1 MLAKSVR
8 LLLLGTAA
16 GLAGCS
22 TPCGAPGRL
31 CAPISSITSP
41 APAVAAPVPVPQPAA
56 EPPPEP
62 VETFAVALPGAEGQA
77 GVTGKSMPSLSASS
91 TSPANPVAS
100 TVSATSALSATSAS
114 SASPAPLAAAAQRS
128 GMDAIPAN
136 TPLRVTLLLPLRS
149 DTLGQAAA
157 AVRAGFLA
165 AWERDRDGVT
175 VTVVDTGDTPQDVLA
190 SYASAQDKADLVI
203 GPLGRSAV
211 GALAASP
218 LLRKPTIALNTP
230 EGYGNPGQPPL
241 PPRMLAMG
249 LSIEEE
255 ARQAATWA
263 AAEHPGAG
271 ALVLATSTPWQ
282 RRSAAAFAAQWQR
295 QGLAVRT
302 VELGAANG
310 YLNDPELV
318 QLRARLQSDPP
329 GLLFS
334 ALDAAQTRQ
343 LRGAL
348 EGALPEALPI
358 YGTSSLNPGNGNNFP
373 TQDLDGV
380 RLLDLPW
387 QLQADHPAVM
397 VYPHP
402 PQSEERKP
410 GAADLERLYAL
421 GIDAYRVAR
430 EIGHHDGVRF
440 QLDGVTGRLTVSFG
454 LGTAGFERIE
464 QAAVYRNGVPQ
475 PVTP

>member
-1 MLAKSVR
+1 
-8 LLLLGTAA
+8 
-16 GLAGCS
+16 
-22 TPCGAPGRL
+22 
-31 CAPISSITSP
+31 
-41 APAVAAPVPVPQPAA
+41 
-56 EPPPEP
+56 
-62 VETFAVALPGAEGQA
+62 
-77 GVTGKSMPSLSASS
+77 
-91 TSPANPVAS
+91 
-100 TVSATSALSATSAS
+100 
-114 SASPAPLAAAAQRS
+114 
-128 GMDAIPAN
+128 MDAIPSNA
-136 TPLRVTLLLPLRS
+136 PLRVTLLLPLRS

-157 AVRAGFLA
+157 AVKAGFLA
-165 AWERDRDGVT
+165 AWERDRDGVA
-175 VTVVDTGDTPQDVLA
+175 VTVADTGDAANDVLA
-190 SYASAQDKADLVI
+190 TYASAQDQADLIV

-230 EGYGNPGQPPL
+230 EGYGTPGQPPL
-241 PPRMLAMG
+241 PPNMLAMG

-255 ARQAATWA
+255 ARQAANWA
-263 AAEHPGAG
+263 AAEHPGAS
-271 ALVLATSTPWQ
+271 ALVLATSTSWQ
-282 RRSAAAFAAQWQR
+282 RRIASAFAAQWQR

-302 VELGAANG
+302 MELGAANG

-318 QLRARLQSDPP
+318 QLRARLQTDTP
-329 GLLFS
+329 GLLFA

-348 EGALPEALPI
+348 EGALPELPPI
-358 YGTSSLNPGNGNNFP
+358 YGTSSLNPGNGNSFP

-402 PQSEERKP
+402 PRSEERKP

-430 EIGHHDGVRF
+430 EIGHHTGARF

-454 LGTAGFERIE
+454 MGPASFERIE
-464 QAAVYRNGVPQ
+464 QAAVYKNGVPQ

>member
-8 LLLLGTAA
+8 LLLLGMAA

-31 CAPISSITSP
+31 CAPITSITSP
-41 APAVAAPVPVPQPAA
+41 PPVAAPAPRPAP
-56 EPPPEP
+56 EPPPP
-62 VETFAVALPGAEGQA
+62 PAETFAVIMPGAGGQSGA
-77 GVTGKSMPSLSASS
+77 TGAALPSLSS
-91 TSPANPVAS
+91 
-100 TVSATSALSATSAS
+100 
-114 SASPAPLAAAAQRS
+114 AAAAS
-128 GMDAIPAN
+128 GMPAADMDAIPSNA
-136 TPLRVTLLLPLRS
+136 PLHVALLLPLRS

-157 AVRAGFLA
+157 AVKAGFLA

-175 VTVVDTGDTPQDVLA
+175 VTVADTGDASSDVLA
-190 SYASAQDKADLVI
+190 TYASVQDQADLIV

-255 ARQAATWA
+255 ARQAASWA
-263 AAEHPGAG
+263 ASEHPGAS

-282 RRSAAAFAAQWQR
+282 RRIAAAFASQWQR
-295 QGLAVRT
+295 QGLAVKT

-310 YLNDPELV
+310 YLNDPELA
-318 QLRARLQSDPP
+318 QLRARLQTDTP
-329 GLLFS
+329 GLLFA

-348 EGALPEALPI
+348 DGALPESPPI
-358 YGTSSLNPGNGNNFP
+358 YGTSSLNPGNGNSFP
-373 TQDLDGV
+373 TQELDGV

-387 QLQADHPAVM
+387 QLQSDHPAVM

-402 PQSEERKP
+402 PQPEERKP

-430 EIGHHDGVRF
+430 EIGHHASARF

-454 LGTAGFERIE
+454 SGPASFERIE
-464 QAAVYRNGVPQ
+464 QAAVYKNGAPQ

>member
-1 MLAKSVR
+1 MLAKNVR
-8 LLLLGTAA
+8 LLLLGMVAV
-16 GLAGCS
+16 LAGCS
-22 TPCGAPGRL
+22 TPCDAPGRL
-31 CAPISSITSP
+31 CAPITSITSP
-41 APAVAAPVPVPQPAA
+41 PPAPAPAPPRPAP
-56 EPPPEP
+56 EPPPP
-62 VETFAVALPGAEGQA
+62 PAETFAVAMPGAGGQS
-77 GVTGKSMPSLSASS
+77 GTTGTALP
-91 TSPANPVAS
+91 P
-100 TVSATSALSATSAS
+100 LSATSDA
-114 SASPAPLAAAAQRS
+114 APAAD
-128 GMDAIPAN
+128 MDAIPSNA
-136 TPLRVTLLLPLRS
+136 PLRVTLLLPLRS

-157 AVRAGFLA
+157 AVKAGFLA

-175 VTVVDTGDTPQDVLA
+175 VTVADTGDATSDVLA
-190 SYASAQDKADLVI
+190 TYASAQEQADLIV

-211 GALAASP
+211 GALATSP

-230 EGYGNPGQPPL
+230 EGYGNPGQPTL
-241 PPRMLAMG
+241 PERMLAMG

-255 ARQAATWA
+255 ARQAANWA
-263 AAEHPGAG
+263 AAEHPGAS
-271 ALVLATSTPWQ
+271 ALVLATSTSWQ
-282 RRSAAAFAAQWQR
+282 HRIATAFAAQWQR
-295 QGLAVRT
+295 QGLAVKT

-318 QLRARLQSDPP
+318 QLRARLQTDTP
-329 GLLFS
+329 GLLFA
-334 ALDAAQTRQ
+334 ALDAAQARQ

-348 EGALPEALPI
+348 EGALPEPPPI
-358 YGTSSLNPGNGNNFP
+358 YGTSALNPGNGNNFP

-402 PQSEERKP
+402 PQPEDRKP

-430 EIGHHDGVRF
+430 EIGQHTGVRF

-454 LGTAGFERIE
+454 MGPASFERIE
-464 QAAVYRNGVPQ
+464 QAAVYKNGVPQ

>member
-1 MLAKSVR
+1 MS
-8 LLLLGTAA
+8 LLLLGVAA

-22 TPCGAPGRL
+22 TPCDAPGRL
-31 CAPISSITSP
+31 CAPITSITSP
-41 APAVAAPVPVPQPAA
+41 ASPPAAPVAAPRPAPA
-56 EPPPEP
+56 PPPAR
-62 VETFAVALPGAEGQA
+62 VETFAIAMPGAAGQSETA
-77 GVTGKSMPSLSASS
+77 GTAMPSLSNGQA
-91 TSPANPVAS
+91 TAPAAD
-100 TVSATSALSATSAS
+100 
-114 SASPAPLAAAAQRS
+114 
-128 GMDAIPAN
+128 MDAIPSN
-136 TPLRVTLLLPLRS
+136 TPLRVALLLPLRS

-157 AVRAGFLA
+157 AVKAGFLA

-175 VTVVDTGDTPQDVLA
+175 VTVADTGDATSDVLA
-190 SYASAQDKADLVI
+190 TYASAQEQADLIV

-230 EGYGNPGQPPL
+230 EGYGNPGQSPL

-255 ARQAATWA
+255 ARQAANWA
-263 AAEHPGAG
+263 ASEHPGAS

-282 RRSAAAFAAQWQR
+282 RRIATAFASQWQR

-318 QLRARLQSDPP
+318 QLRARLQTDAP
-329 GLLFS
+329 GLLFA

-348 EGALPEALPI
+348 EGALPEQPPI
-358 YGTSSLNPGNGNNFP
+358 YGTSSLNPGNGSNFP
-373 TQDLDGV
+373 TQELDGV

-430 EIGHHDGVRF
+430 EIGHHAGVRF

-454 LGTAGFERIE
+454 LGPASFERIE
-464 QAAVYRNGVPQ
+464 QAAVYKNGVPQ
-475 PVTP
+475 PVAP

>member
-1 MLAKSVR
+1 MLAKNVR
-8 LLLLGTAA
+8 LLVLGMAA

-31 CAPISSITSP
+31 CAPITSITSP
-41 APAVAAPVPVPQPAA
+41 APAAPVAAPAPQPAA
-56 EPPPEP
+56 EPPPAP

-77 GVTGKSMPSLSASS
+77 GETGQALPSLSA
-91 TSPANPVAS
+91 TSITSANPAGS
-100 TVSATSALSATSAS
+100 IAPATSAMSTTPAT
-114 SASPAPLAAAAQRS
+114 PATLAAVQHSA
-128 GMDAIPAN
+128 MDAIPAN
-136 TPLRVTLLLPLRS
+136 APLRITLLLPLHS
-149 DTLGQAAA
+149 DTLGQPAA
-157 AVRAGFLA
+157 AVKAGFLA
-165 AWERDRDGVT
+165 AWERDRDGVN
-175 VTVVDTGDTPQDVLA
+175 VTVVDTGDAAQDVLA
-190 SYASAQDKADLVI
+190 SYAIAQDKSDLVV
-203 GPLGRSAV
+203 GPLARSAV

-218 LLRKPTIALNTP
+218 LLRKPTIALNTA
-230 EGYGNPGQPPL
+230 EGYGTPGQPPL
-241 PPRMLAMG
+241 PARMLAMG

-255 ARQAATWA
+255 ARQAANWA
-263 AAEHPGAG
+263 AAERPGAS

-282 RRSAAAFAAQWQR
+282 RRIGAAFAAQWQR
-295 QGLAVRT
+295 QGLAVKT

-318 QLRARLQSDPP
+318 QLRARLQTDTP

-358 YGTSSLNPGNGNNFP
+358 YGTSSLNPGNGNSFP

-454 LGTAGFERIE
+454 MGPASFERIE
-464 QAAVYRNGVPQ
+464 QAAVYKNGVPQ

>member
-8 LLLLGTAA
+8 LLVLGMAA
-16 GLAGCS
+16 TLAGCS

-31 CAPISSITSP
+31 CAPITSITSPVTSP
-41 APAVAAPVPVPQPAA
+41 APAGATRPAPRPAP
-56 EPPPEP
+56 ETPPAPA
-62 VETFAVALPGAEGQA
+62 ETFAVAMPGAGGPSGA
-77 GVTGKSMPSLSASS
+77 TGTTGTALPSLSSMSAA
-91 TSPANPVAS
+91 TAPAAD
-100 TVSATSALSATSAS
+100 
-114 SASPAPLAAAAQRS
+114 
-128 GMDAIPAN
+128 MDAIPSN
-136 TPLRVTLLLPLRS
+136 TPLRLSLLLPLRS
-149 DTLGQAAA
+149 DTLGQAAT
-157 AVRAGFLA
+157 AVKAGFLA

-175 VTVVDTGDTPQDVLA
+175 VTVTDTGDATDDVLA
-190 SYASAQDKADLVI
+190 SYASAQERSDLVV

-230 EGYGNPGQPPL
+230 EGYGTPGQPPL
-241 PPRMLAMG
+241 PARMLAMG

-255 ARQAATWA
+255 ARQAANWA
-263 AAEHPGAG
+263 ATEQPGAS
-271 ALVLATSTPWQ
+271 ALVLTTSTHWQ

-302 VELGAANG
+302 VELGASNG

-329 GLLFS
+329 GLLFA

-348 EGALPEALPI
+348 DGALPQALPI
-358 YGTSSLNPGNGNNFP
+358 YGTSALNPGNGNSFP
-373 TQDLDGV
+373 NRELDGV

-397 VYPHP
+397 IYPHP
-402 PQSEERKP
+402 PQPEERKP

-430 EIGHHDGVRF
+430 EIGRHSGVRF

-454 LGTAGFERIE
+454 LGPASFERVE
-464 QAAVYRNGVPQ
+464 QAAVYKNGVPQ